1 MNLTYAA
8 VYIWQNDQS
17 LNSFSSLCGLL
28 EKAGVKLLPAE
39 VSGISYRNDNA
50 ALTFLQHMS
59 NVLHT
64 DLVRKIKRSSVLGWR
79 WMMDE
84 STSRSIEKNCI
95 VYVSYLENVVP
106 KTAFYGLINMEG
118 GGPAENIVKRIS
130 ELWRNDDIITAT
142 ACWLATDNAST
153 FKGIHEGL
161 VEKLKKNHN
170 MACIELNTCAAH
182 PYALVGKRAGQ
193 YLDITGN
200 AFQSWNDPESRRRL
214 NSVQLLL
221 DVPDDYDPQRQVR
234 PNAMKRKRINFP
246 TTYIS
251 NSTKPKA
258 NDIKCANQCGKQFR
272 PMIQRKS
279 MPFYAAISTM
289 NMNG

>member
-1 MNLTYAA
+1 
-8 VYIWQNDQS
+8 
-17 LNSFSSLCGLL
+17 
-28 EKAGVKLLPAE
+28 
-39 VSGISYRNDNA
+39 
-50 ALTFLQHMS
+50 MS

-64 DLVRKIKRSSVLGWR
+64 DLVRKIKRCSVLGWR
-79 WMMDE
+79 WMMNE

-95 VYVSYLENVVP
+95 VYVRYLENVVP
-106 KTAFYGLINMEG
+106 KTEFYGLINMEG

-130 ELWRNDDIITAT
+130 ELWINDDIITAT

-153 FKGIHEGL
+153 FKGIHEGV

-193 YLDITGN
+193 YLDRNQALLALLDFTSNDSYVTQNRCDSAAELLMEILDDRFLFILHFRFDLHECICITGK

-214 NSVQLLL
+214 NSVHLLL